1 MNINPIGINFGTK
14 VIKPKVQNLKQI
26 KEIEEELPDFFRDRE
41 LFNPAKDRITTD
53 YFKYEQNDYPVHV
66 SRRDLA
72 YDIIADD
79 KSYISDDSRILYQID
94 EII

>member
-41 LFNPAKDRITTD
+41 LFDPAKDRVTTD
-53 YFKYEQNDYPVHV
+53 YLKYQKDDFPIHV
-66 SRRDLA
+66 TRHDPA
-72 YDIIADD
+72 YDLISRDS
-79 KSYISDDSRILYQID
+79 SYMSDDSIIMNELN